1 MPCSDHL
8 LSEIVTYLLNI
19 YYRESVLSKAV
30 QWIEVKGVSGIEY
43 KVHDVW

>member
-8 LSEIVTYLLNI
+8 HSEIIIYLLNI
-19 YYRESVLSKAV
+19 YYWESILSKAV
-30 QWIEVKGVSGIEY
+30 QLIEIKGVSGIEY